1 MCGRYSFVASKEKIQ
16 QQLGPEVE
24 TGANLRIN
32 FNVAPTQH
40 SYVITN
46 EKPNMLQYITWGLI
60 PYWSKDNKIAGKLI
74 NARREGIES
83 KPSFRVPI
91 RKKRCLVI
99 ADSFYEWK
107 KVDGKKLPYRI
118 MLKNGGLLLMAG
130 IWDVWYDDQYAVKSF
145 SIITTAPNQ
154 EVQPIHDRM
163 PVILH
168 KREDQQKWL
177 QDQPL
182 EEVLEILK
190 TPEDGILEMYRV
202 SEKVNSVKNNSP
214 DLHQRISD
222 TPTLF

>member
-16 QQLGPEVE
+16 QQLGEDVE

-40 SYVITN
+40 SYVITD
-46 EKPNMLQYITWGLI
+46 EKPKTLQYITWGLI
-60 PYWSKDNKIAGKLI
+60 PYWSKDSKIAGKLI
-74 NARREGIES
+74 NARSEGIET

-91 RKKRCLVI
+91 RKKRCLVL

-107 KVDGKKLPYRI
+107 KVGNKKQPYRI
-118 MLKNGGLLLMAG
+118 MLKNGDLLLMAG

-145 SIITTAPNQ
+145 SIITTAPNKD
-154 EVQPIHDRM
+154 VDSVHDRM

-168 KREDQQKWL
+168 KRADQEKWL
-177 QDQPL
+177 QEQPL
-182 EEVLEILK
+182 EEVLTMLK
-190 TPEDGILEMYRV
+190 TPPDGILEMYRV

-214 DLHQRISD
+214 DLHQRIPDS
-222 TPTLF
+222 PTLF

>member
-16 QQLGPEVE
+16 QQLGPEME

-46 EKPNMLQYITWGLI
+46 DKPNALQYITWGLI
-60 PYWSKDNKIAGKLI
+60 PYWSKDAKIAGKLI
-74 NARREGIES
+74 NARSEGIES

-91 RKKRCLVI
+91 RKKRCLVL

-107 KVDGKKLPYRI
+107 KVGAQKLPYRI
-118 MLKNGGLLLMAG
+118 MLKNADLLLLAG

-145 SIITTAPNQ
+145 SIITTSPSKDVDQ
-154 EVQPIHDRM
+154 VHDRM

-168 KREDQQKWL
+168 KKEDQEKWL
-177 QDQPL
+177 QEQPL
-182 EEVLEILK
+182 EEVLSMLK

-202 SEKVNSVKNNSP
+202 SDKVNSVKNNAP
-214 DLHQRISD
+214 DLHQRVPD
-222 TPTLF
+222 LPTLF

>member
-16 QQLGPEVE
+16 QQLGTELEV
-24 TGANLRIN
+24 GANLRIN

-46 EKPNMLQYITWGLI
+46 DKPQTLQYITWGLI
-60 PYWSKDNKIAGKLI
+60 PYWSRDNKIAGKLI

-91 RKKRCLVI
+91 RKKRCLVL

-107 KVDGKKLPYRI
+107 KVGTKKIPYRI
-118 MLKNGGLLLMAG
+118 MLKNGDLLLLAG

-145 SIITTAPNQ
+145 SIITTAPSQ
-154 EVQPIHDRM
+154 DMQGVHDRM
-163 PVILH
+163 PVILNH
-168 KREDQQKWL
+168 KQDQEKWL
-177 QDQPL
+177 EDIPL
-182 EEVLEILK
+182 EEALSLLQ
-190 TPEDGILEMYRV
+190 TPENGILEMYRV
-202 SEKVNSVKNNSP
+202 SDKVNSVKNNSP

-222 TPTLF
+222 SPTLF

>member
-16 QQLGPEVE
+16 QQLGAEVE

-46 EKPNMLQYITWGLI
+46 DKPQLLQYITWGLI
-60 PYWSKDNKIAGKLI
+60 PYWSKDSKNAGKLI
-74 NARREGIES
+74 NARSEGIEA
-83 KPSFRVPI
+83 KPSFRVPV
-91 RKKRCLVI
+91 RKRRCLVL

-107 KVDGKKLPYRI
+107 KVGTKKQPYRI
-118 MLKNGGLLLMAG
+118 LLKNGELILMAG
-130 IWDVWYDDQYAVKSF
+130 IWDVWYDNNYAVKSY
-145 SIITTAPNQ
+145 SIITTAPNK
-154 EVQPIHDRM
+154 EVSSVHDRM

-168 KREDQQKWL
+168 RKEDQQRWL
-177 QDQPL
+177 EDQPL
-182 EEVLEILK
+182 ESVLEILK

-202 SEKVNSVKNNSP
+202 SDKVNYVKNNSP
-214 DLHQRISD
+214 DLHQKISD

>member
-16 QQLGPEVE
+16 QQLGAEVE
-24 TGANLRIN
+24 VGANLRIN

-46 EKPNMLQYITWGLI
+46 DKPQTLQYLTWGLI
-60 PYWSKDNKIAGKLI
+60 PYWSRDNKIAGKLI

-91 RKKRCLVI
+91 RKKRCLVL

-107 KVDGKKLPYRI
+107 KVGSKKVPYRI
-118 MLKNGGLLLMAG
+118 MLKNGDLLLLAG
-130 IWDVWYDDQYAVKSF
+130 IWDVLYDDQYAVKSF
-145 SIITTAPNQ
+145 SIITTGPNQ
-154 EVQPIHDRM
+154 DIQGLHDRM

-168 KREDQQKWL
+168 RKEDQEKWL
-177 QDQPL
+177 EDLPL
-182 EEVLEILK
+182 EEALSLLQ

-202 SEKVNSVKNNSP
+202 SDKVNSVKNNSP

-222 TPTLF
+222 SPTLF

>member
-16 QQLGPEVE
+16 QQLGPEIE

-40 SYVITN
+40 SYVITDD
-46 EKPNMLQYITWGLI
+46 KPGVLQYITWGLI
-60 PYWSKDNKIAGKLI
+60 PYWSKDSNVAGKLI
-74 NARREGIES
+74 NARREGIET
-83 KPSFRVPI
+83 KPSFRVPV
-91 RKKRCLVI
+91 RKKRCLVL

-107 KVDGKKLPYRI
+107 KVGMQKIPYRI
-118 MLKNGGLLLMAG
+118 MLKNGDLLLMAG
-130 IWDVWYDDQYAVKSF
+130 IWDTWYDDQYAVKSF

-154 EVQPIHDRM
+154 EMQSVHDRM

-168 KREDQQKWL
+168 KKADQMKWL
-177 QDQPL
+177 EEHPL
-182 EEVLEILK
+182 EEVLSILK

>member
-16 QQLGPEVE
+16 QQLGTEVE
-24 TGANLRIN
+24 VGANLRIN

-46 EKPNMLQYITWGLI
+46 DKPQALQYLTWGLI
-60 PYWSKDNKIAGKLI
+60 PYWSRDNKIAGKLI

-83 KPSFRVPI
+83 KPSFRVPV
-91 RKKRCLVI
+91 RKKRCLVL

-107 KVDGKKLPYRI
+107 KVGGKKIPYRI
-118 MLKNGGLLLMAG
+118 MLKNGDLLLLAG

-154 EVQPIHDRM
+154 DMQGIHDRM

-168 KREDQQKWL
+168 RKEDQEKWL
-177 QDQPL
+177 EDLPL
-182 EEVLEILK
+182 EKAIPLLQ

-222 TPTLF
+222 PPTLF

>member
-16 QQLGPEVE
+16 QQLGSEIE

-40 SYVITN
+40 SYVITDD
-46 EKPNMLQYITWGLI
+46 KPNILQYITWGLI
-60 PYWSKDNKIAGKLI
+60 PYWSKDSKIAGKLI

-91 RKKRCLVI
+91 RKKRCLVL

-107 KVDGKKLPYRI
+107 KVGTKKQPYRI
-118 MLKNGGLLLMAG
+118 MLKSGDLLLMAG
-130 IWDVWYDDQYAVKSF
+130 IWDTWYDDQYAVKSF
-145 SIITTAPNQ
+145 SIITTGPNKD
-154 EVQPIHDRM
+154 VDSVHDRM
-163 PVILH
+163 PVILY
-168 KREDQQKWL
+168 KKEDQEKWL
-177 QDQPL
+177 EDQPL
-182 EEVLEILK
+182 EDVLSLLK

-214 DLHQRISD
+214 DLHQRIPDS
-222 TPTLF
+222 PTLF